1 MGFSISLYSV
11 HARKLEDFHD
21 FDAALRLYHEKG
33 IAAVDFLE
41 SELVGTTLKD
51 YYGRMTASGM
61 GVTCFVAT
69 SDFITAKGAALKE
82 NTAKVKG
89 FIDTLS
95 ELGVGKIML
104 APMVTS
110 ADTEEEFY
118 AQREMMV
125 EGYGAM
131 AEYAKGSGVKVTI
144 ENQSVAQRA
153 DSYIRDCKYIIDAVP
168 ELGFVL
174 DTGNFYCVKD
184 DVLEAYEV
192 MKDRIVHCH
201 VKDWE
206 AHDYGRIIRSYL
218 PPLRSSEMG
227 KGVIPLD
234 TLLNRMK
241 ADGYDGTLLLEINGR
256 PIFKDLLDQ
265 SADYLLSF
273 V

>member
-1 MGFSISLYSV
+1 
-11 HARKLEDFHD
+11 
-21 FDAALRLYHEKG
+21 
-33 IAAVDFLE
+33 
-41 SELVGTTLKD
+41 
-51 YYGRMTASGM
+51 
-61 GVTCFVAT
+61 
-69 SDFITAKGAALKE
+69 
-82 NTAKVKG
+82 
-89 FIDTLS
+89 
-95 ELGVGKIML
+95 
-104 APMVTS
+104 MVTS

-153 DSYIRDCKYIIDAVP
+153 DSYIRDCKYIIDSVP